1 SRQDIAFAVG
11 NRMLDQARRQM
22 NAAGKTPIKWVFAEE
37 KAAKIVGKMFDR
49 VKIPI
54 EVVHEA
60 PKFIK

>member
-37 KAAKIVGKMFDR
+37 KAAKIVGKMFELNR
-49 VKIPI
+49 IKID
-54 EVVHEA
+54 VVHQA
-60 PKFIK
+60 PKAFK